1 MGGGGE
7 GVDHAGWV
15 DPGKFWKVFGKFFY
29 CIVTSFGKFIVTVVD
44 PGDPWPTDRL
54 HWDYNP
60 LGWLKAKAVDDDCEN
75 LWRIHNNLYDL
86 SQWINKHPGE
96 CKICTSGGCLLSF
109 KISQVDDI
117 CIRYFTQVDRTG
129 SC

>member
-1 MGGGGE
+1 M
-7 GVDHAGWV
+7 
-15 DPGKFWKVFGKFFY
+15 KVV
-29 CIVTSFGKFIVTVVD
+29 VTMVD

-96 CKICTSGGCLLSF
+96 CKICTPGGCLLSF
-109 KISQVDDI
+109 KIFVTDI
-117 CIRYFTQVDRTG
+117 
-129 SC
+129 SCRWAGLDLADKGNGHNRSL